1 MFIVQVVI
9 QIIFQPHLIRNR
21 DEGDDNSLLN
31 SVYYISQVVLAGV
44 AYTFYIRYVGHT
56 IITFNIVVRA
66 VVICL
71 SLPVTIHL
79 QNTLS
84 WLHTKYKSQLQET
97 KNLQD
102 KLKQFSESY
111 TNRFIELNSENESD
125 NFSILVSE
133 IVFFKSADNYVE
145 VGFREGDEIK
155 KKMIRNTLK
164 NIENQLRGFN
174 NFIRT
179 HRSSIVN
186 IQYIH
191 KLHKNFNTYWLTL
204 DETRET
210 VPVSRQYLLAV
221 KNLF

>member
-1 MFIVQVVI
+1 M
-9 QIIFQPHLIRNR
+9 
-21 DEGDDNSLLN
+21 
-31 SVYYISQVVLAGV
+31 
-44 AYTFYIRYVGHT
+44 
-56 IITFNIVVRA
+56 
-66 VVICL
+66 
-71 SLPVTIHL
+71 PVTVHL

-84 WLHTKYKSQLQET
+84 WLHSKYKSQLQET
-97 KNLQD
+97 KHLQD

-111 TNRFIELNSENESD
+111 TNRFIELISENESD
-125 NFSILVSE
+125 NFRIQVSE

-145 VGFREGDEIK
+145 VGFHEGSEIK

-164 NIENQLRGFN
+164 NVENQLREFN

-186 IQYIH
+186 IQYIQ

-204 DETRET
+204 DGTQET
-210 VPVSRQYLLAV
+210 VPVSRQYLMAV